1 MKKKL
6 IYPLTCLAL
15 LTGCTDNEAP
25 HGIPADERPS
35 IVLNLSNEAKT
46 ADGSTANITYPELGE
61 DSTIIGTQHAQ
72 TVYLYIFEGSGN
84 GAECVSWEEVPW
96 KEHFMELQDSLPIH
110 TAWMRYKLQY
120 TGFQANMP
128 YTLMGVALSNGA
140 ETVYDFPNALQK
152 KTETED
158 GTTLGE
164 AIASLASGQNCDG
177 IRASEIYVGTVEY
190 KTNQY
195 DTRIELFRRVAGVMG
210 YFKNVPSNIGG
221 TSVSALRISLYT
233 EQNTKMPLV
242 EREQS
247 PTFRDF
253 IDSPTNEAD
262 GKVLVSI
269 SLGTDDFGATE
280 IVSGGSYVLPAAA
293 PADASSYTLRIEAV
307 DAGGTILKTWRAKL
321 PEGDELDQG
330 ETGGGTGIIDTESA
344 FRFPIIANHFYALG
358 RPADENGDGP
368 IDLEGAGQDIVI
380 TVDPMWREEVDL
392 DIKEQE

>member
-61 DSTIIGTQHAQ
+61 DGTIIGTQHAQ

-96 KEHFMELQDSLPIH
+96 EEHFMELQDSLPIH
-110 TAWMRYKLQY
+110 TAQMRYKLQY
-120 TGFQANMP
+120 EGFQPNTT
-128 YTLMGVALSNGA
+128 YTLMGVGLSDGA
-140 ETVYDFPNALQK
+140 ETVYGFPDALQ
-152 KTETED
+152 T

-164 AIASLASGQNCDG
+164 AIASLASGQTCDG

-210 YFKNVPSNIGG
+210 YFKNVPSNIDGKHV
-221 TSVSALRISLYT
+221 TNLHISLYT
-233 EQNTKMPLV
+233 EQNTQMPLV

-253 IDSPTNEAD
+253 IDSPTTDED

-269 SLGTDDFGATE
+269 PLGTDDFGATKV
-280 IVSGGSYVLPAAA
+280 VSGGSYVLPAAA
-293 PADASSYTLRIEAV
+293 PTDASSYTLRIEAV

-344 FRFPIIANHFYALG
+344 FRFPIVANHFYALG
-358 RPADENGDGP
+358 RPADEDGDGP

-380 TVDPMWREEVDL
+380 TIDPMWREEVDL
-392 DIKEQE
+392 DIKE

>member
-61 DSTIIGTQHAQ
+61 DGTIIGTQHAQ

-84 GAECVSWEEVPW
+84 GAECVHCENVGWN
-96 KEHFMELQDSLPIH
+96 EHFTQNGGTLPEH
-110 TAWMRYKLQY
+110 TAQMRYKLQY
-120 TGFQANMP
+120 EGFQPNTT
-128 YTLMGVALSNGA
+128 YTLMGVALSDGA
-140 ETVYDFPNALQK
+140 ETVYGFPNALQ
-152 KTETED
+152 T

-164 AIASLASGQNCDG
+164 AIASLASRQTCDG
-177 IRASEIYVGTVEY
+177 IRTSEIYVGTVEY

-210 YFKNVPSNIGG
+210 YFKNVPSNIDGKRV
-221 TSVSALRISLYT
+221 TNLRISLYAK
-233 EQNTKMPLV
+233 QNTQMPLV

-262 GKVLVSI
+262 GQVLVSI
-269 SLGTDDFGATE
+269 PLGTDDFGATKV
-280 IVSGGSYVLPAAA
+280 VSGGSYVLPAAA
-293 PADASSYTLRIEAV
+293 PEGITDYTLRIEAV
-307 DAGGTILKTWRAKL
+307 GADGTILKTWRAKL

-344 FRFPIIANHFYALG
+344 FRFPIVANHFYALG
-358 RPADENGDGP
+358 RPADEDGDGP

-380 TVDPMWREEVDL
+380 TIDPMWREEVDL
-392 DIKEQE
+392 DIKE

>member
-15 LTGCTDNEAP
+15 LTGCTDEESVP
-25 HGIPADERPS
+25 SGPPAEDSPTV
-35 IVLNLSNEAKT
+35 IFNLSNETET

-140 ETVYDFPNALQK
+140 ETVYGFPDALQ
-152 KTETED
+152 T

-164 AIASLASGQNCDG
+164 AIASLASGQTCDG

-210 YFKNVPSNIGG
+210 YFKNVPYELEHDGNMVQVKHVFVTAVKKG
-221 TSVSALRISLYT
+221 TSATL
-233 EQNTKMPLV
+233 
-242 EREQS
+242 
-247 PTFRDF
+247 
-253 IDSPTNEAD
+253 AD
-262 GKVLVSI
+262 RKAKGV
-269 SLGTDDFGATE
+269 
-280 IVSGGSYVLPAAA
+280 
-293 PADASSYTLRIEAV
+293 AS
-307 DAGGTILKTWRAKL
+307 
-321 PEGDELDQG
+321 G
-330 ETGGGTGIIDTESA
+330 ETRYNIID
-344 FRFPIIANHFYALG
+344 IA
-358 RPADENGDGP
+358 R
-368 IDLEGAGQDIVI
+368 
-380 TVDPMWREEVDL
+380 
-392 DIKEQE
+392 